1 MWLGSSTPLTSSDS
15 RLSQFNP
22 LPTVSK
28 AVHTYSTLGTR
39 VAFHNSPYS
48 TKSNAV
54 MADFYSVTGGSAVA
68 QSQTVLWTVT
78 GSDLKSYQSPL
89 LTAVKLET
97 KSEK

>member
-1 MWLGSSTPLTSSDS
+1 
-15 RLSQFNP
+15 
-22 LPTVSK
+22 
-28 AVHTYSTLGTR
+28 
-39 VAFHNSPYS
+39 
-48 TKSNAV
+48 